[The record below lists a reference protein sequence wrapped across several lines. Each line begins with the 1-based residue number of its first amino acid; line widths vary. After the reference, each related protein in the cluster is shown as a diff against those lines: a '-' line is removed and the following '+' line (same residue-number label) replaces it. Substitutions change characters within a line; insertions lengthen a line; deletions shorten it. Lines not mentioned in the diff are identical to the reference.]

1 MKRLTLV
8 IYSLSAGGAERVMSI
23 LANYWAEKGWPV
35 TLLSF
40 DDGSKDPFYKLHPSI
55 IRRPLGIAG
64 ASFNVLQGLINN
76 IKRIRVLRQA
86 IKTSAPEV
94 VIAFTSRVNVQVLLA
109 ALGLDLPVVISERTV
124 PAQRSLGR
132 IWNFLR
138 HWCYAKSS
146 CLIVQS
152 QGVLS
157 YFQDGS
163 NMRMRVIP
171 NPVMASNGFG
181 SGLENKKSAPAKKVL
196 LSMGRLTQVK
206 GFDLLL
212 KAFSQVAQNHSDW
225 SLVIWGEGP
234 ERGSLE
240 KLRDDLGLHDCVQFP
255 GLTNAPAQEMRR
267 ADLFALTSRW
277 EGFPNVI
284 CEAMVCGL
292 PVISFDCPHGPRE
305 IIRENIDGILVPHKD
320 VDALA
325 ASLHS
330 LMGNEAER
338 NRLSARAPEVL
349 ERFGL
354 KKVMGMWE
362 EELNATLERSINEQK
377 I

>member
-1 MKRLTLV
+1 MMRLTLV
-8 IYSLSAGGAERVMSI
+8 IYSLSAGGAERVLSI

-40 DDGSKDPFYKLHPSI
+40 DDGSTDPFYKLHPSI
-55 IRRPLGIAG
+55 TRRPLGVAR
-64 ASFNVLQGLINN
+64 ASSNVLQGLINN

-86 IKTSAPEV
+86 IKTSDPQA

-109 ALGLDLPVVISERTV
+109 AIGLDLPVIISERTV
-124 PAQRSLGR
+124 PAQRSLGK

-138 HWCYAKSS
+138 RWCYAKSS

-157 YFQDGS
+157 YFSDGS
-163 NMRMRVIP
+163 KMKMRVIP
-171 NPVMASNGFG
+171 NPVKESNGFG

-196 LSMGRLTQVK
+196 MSMGRLAEVK

-212 KAFSQVAQNHSDW
+212 KAFAKVAQNHRDW

-234 ERGSLE
+234 QRASLE

-255 GLTNAPAQEMRR
+255 GLTNSPAIEMGR
-267 ADLFALTSRW
+267 ADLFVLTSRW

-284 CEAMVCGL
+284 GEAMACGL

-320 VDALA
+320 VKALA
-325 ASLHS
+325 DALHS
-330 LMGNEAER
+330 LMGDEAER

-354 KKVMGMWE
+354 KKIMGMWE
-362 EELNATLERSINEQK
+362 EELNACLGSSINE
-377 I
+377 